1 MFSILVPILALL
13 ACGESTQIKDVIVP
27 VASKTPSVEPVYPT
41 SDVTVALGDGT
52 VARYKVREQLARQN
66 LPNDAIGETSDV
78 FGWIIFEPDGTI
90 RSEDSVVTIDLKS
103 LSSDKAKRDS
113 YVRNNTLQTDEFP
126 NAVFVA
132 RKTLNL
138 PWPLP
143 RGGETTFRL
152 IGDMTVHGITKE
164 LIWEVKASFIDQ
176 SVTGTAKTSFPFEKF
191 GLTQPNV
198 LFLIGV
204 DNEIR
209 LELDIVASAGAE

>member
-1 MFSILVPILALL
+1 MVTIKHSLQMFSVLVSTLALL
-13 ACGESTQIKDVIVP
+13 ACGESSQPKDVIAP
-27 VASKTPSVEPVYPT
+27 VASKAPSIEPVYPK
-41 SDVTVALGDGT
+41 SNVTVALGDGT

-78 FGWIIFEPDGTI
+78 FGWLIFEPDGTI

-103 LSSDKAKRDS
+103 LSSDKARRDS
-113 YVRNNTLQTDEFP
+113 YIRNNTLQTDEFP

-143 RGGETTFRL
+143 REGETAFRL

-164 LIWEVKASFIDQ
+164 LIWNVNASFIDH

-191 GLTQPNV
+191 ALTQPN
-198 LFLIGV
+198 LK
-204 DNEIR
+204 DQDR
-209 LELDIVASAGAE
+209 